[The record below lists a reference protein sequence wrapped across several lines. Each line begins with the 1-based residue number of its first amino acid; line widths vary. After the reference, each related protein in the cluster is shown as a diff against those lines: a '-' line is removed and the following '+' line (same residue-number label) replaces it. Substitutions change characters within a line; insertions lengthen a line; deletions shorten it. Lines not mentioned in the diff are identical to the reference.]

1 MAQFRSSVDTLLRV
15 RELYVIMF
23 TNTTNR
29 AIREVGPGCGERVGR
44 AQALQPE
51 PLAALSARAVVFVK
65 LD

>member
-23 TNTTNR
+23 TSTTNR
-29 AIREVGPGCGERVGR
+29 AIREVGPGCGESVGR
-44 AQALQPE
+44 SQALQPE

>member
-15 RELYVIMF
+15 RQLYVMMF
-23 TNTTNR
+23 TSATNR
-29 AIREVGPGCGERVGR
+29 AIREVGPGFGESVGR
-44 AQALQPE
+44 AQALRRK